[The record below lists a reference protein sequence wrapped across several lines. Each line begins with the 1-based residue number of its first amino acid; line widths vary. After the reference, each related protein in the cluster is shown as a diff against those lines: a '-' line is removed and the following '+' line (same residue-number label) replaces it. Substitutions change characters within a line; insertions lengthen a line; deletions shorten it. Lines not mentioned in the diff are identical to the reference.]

1 MTSKNANP
9 KARPGGDQA
18 WIIVASPESVEVC
31 AGRGLFGLNGK
42 GPLPRVAVGDR
53 LVAYIRGDKVFAGLG
68 VVTEPYFMDD
78 EPVFP
83 GGLYPDRI
91 GIKLDLLPPERRLD
105 IWNFLDELTFP
116 ADKGRWQASLVGG
129 IRQIPMSDYKVFEEG
144 LGVNPANIR

>member
-1 MTSKNANP
+1 MNAKNAEFV
-9 KARPGGDQA
+9 AHAGGNQA
-18 WIIVASPESVEVC
+18 WIIVASPESIEVC
-31 AGRGLFGLNGK
+31 AKRGLFGLNGR
-42 GPLPRVAVGDR
+42 GPLPRVRAGDR
-53 LVAYIRGDKVFAGLG
+53 LVAYIRGDKVFAGVG

-116 ADKGRWQASLVGG
+116 SDKGRWHASLVGG
-129 IRQIPMSDYKVFEEG
+129 IRQIPISDYEVFEEG
-144 LGVNPANIR
+144 LGAKPVA